1 MKKITYIIILIL
13 IPFKVIGEEKKCSEY
28 DKLSKMYAKCIAD
41 KSKLKVDESLEK
53 VGFKEKMTKFK
64 NSKTFMDLFK

>member
-1 MKKITYIIILIL
+1 
-13 IPFKVIGEEKKCSEY
+13 
-28 DKLSKMYAKCIAD
+28 MYAKCIAD

-64 NSKTFMDLFK
+64 NSKTLVDLFK

>member
-1 MKKITYIIILIL
+1 M
-13 IPFKVIGEEKKCSEY
+13 VR
-28 DKLSKMYAKCIAD
+28 MYAKCIAD

-64 NSKTFMDLFK
+64 NSKTLVDLFK